1 MSPRYTTFPMRFYPT
16 VGLEVHVELKTKSKM
31 FCSCPVGEWE
41 EPNTAVCPICMG
53 HPGTLPVPNRGAVV
67 FAVALG
73 MALEGEVSRVSQF
86 YRKNYFYPDLPKG
99 YQITQYSVPIVRNAR
114 LLGVRVERI
123 NLEEETAKSLHVEDG
138 SVLLDFNRAGIPL
151 LEIVSAP
158 DIRDPEDAKRYLV
171 ALQSAVRFLGISDAH
186 MEKGQM
192 RVDVNVSV
200 SPDPERLGT
209 KVEIKNLNSFK
220 AVADAIRYEIK
231 RQSEVLSS
239 GGVILHETRMWNGKS
254 TEPMR
259 VKETESD
266 YRYFPEPDIPPLYV
280 GDDVLEEAKGML
292 VEMPWDKERRY
303 VEEGVPSHLASVI
316 AYDVALSEAYERV
329 KDVDPKLTADLLTNV
344 VVGKLNKAGRSLR
357 EFDVVGFGEFVR
369 AFKEGRFIREY
380 LKEGIERHINEGVP
394 FAEVIAS
401 APRSEEVDVR
411 PFVEE
416 LIRNNPKEVEKY
428 RKGQKGVI
436 GFFVGQVMRRY
447 RGKVDP
453 REVRKVVEEMLEG

>member
-1 MSPRYTTFPMRFYPT
+1 MKFYPAI
-16 VGLEVHVELKTKSKM
+16 GLEVHIELKTKSKM

-41 EPNTAVCPICMG
+41 EPNTAVCPVCMG

-73 MALEGEVSRVSQF
+73 LSLDGEISRVSQF

-99 YQITQYSVPIVRNAR
+99 YQITQYSVPIVRDAN
-114 LLGVRVERI
+114 LFGVRIERI
-123 NLEEETAKSLHVEDG
+123 NLEEETAKSLHMEDG

-158 DIRDPEDAKRYLV
+158 DIREPEEAKRYLV
-171 ALQSAVRFLGISDAH
+171 ALQSLVRFLGISDAH
-186 MEKGQM
+186 LEKGQM

-220 AVADAIRYEIK
+220 AVADAIRYEIR
-231 RQSEVLSS
+231 RQSEVLAS
-239 GGVILHETRMWNGKS
+239 GGEIRHETRMWDGKR
-254 TEPMR
+254 TAVMR

-280 GDDVLEEAKGML
+280 DESILKEAEGML
-292 VEMPWDKERRY
+292 VELPWERQRRY
-303 VEEGVPSHLASVI
+303 EEEGVPSHLAGVI
-316 AYDVALSEAYERV
+316 AYDRDLTEAYERV
-329 KDVDPKLTADLLTNV
+329 KAIDPKLTADLLLNV
-344 VVGKLNKAGRSLR
+344 VLGKLNKAGKSLK
-357 EFDVVGFGEFVR
+357 EFDIDGFGDFVR
-369 AFKEGRFIREY
+369 AFKEGKFVRDY
-380 LKEGIERHINEGVP
+380 LKEGIERHISEGWP
-394 FAEVIAS
+394 FAKVIED
-401 APRSEEVDVR
+401 APKVERVDIR
-411 PFVEE
+411 PFVED

-453 REVRKVVEEMLEG
+453 REVRKVVEEMLEGG

>member
-1 MSPRYTTFPMRFYPT
+1 MKFYPT

-41 EPNTAVCPICMG
+41 EPNTAVCPVCMG

-73 MALEGEVSRVSQF
+73 LSLDGEISRVSQF

-99 YQITQYSVPIVRNAR
+99 YQITQYSVPIIRNAN
-114 LLGVRVERI
+114 LLGVRIERI
-123 NLEEETAKSLHVEDG
+123 NLEEETAKSLHMEDG

-158 DIRDPEDAKRYLV
+158 DIRDPEEARRYLV
-171 ALQSAVRFLGISDAH
+171 ALQAVVRFLGISDAH

-200 SPDPERLGT
+200 SPDPDRLGT

-239 GGVILHETRMWNGKS
+239 GGEIRHETRMWNGKS

-266 YRYFPEPDIPPLYV
+266 YRYFPEPDIPPLHV
-280 GDDVLEEAKGML
+280 DDSVLEEAKGML
-292 VEMPWDKERRY
+292 VEMPWEKEERY
-303 VEEGVPSHLASVI
+303 REEGVPSHLASVL
-316 AYDVALSEAYERV
+316 AYDRDLSEAYERI
-329 KDVDPKLTADLLTNV
+329 KDVDPKLTADLLLNV
-344 VVGKLNKAGRSLR
+344 VLGKLNKAGKSLR
-357 EFDVVGFGEFVR
+357 DFDLSGFREFVK
-369 AFKEGRFIREY
+369 AFKEGKFLRDY
-380 LKEGIERHINEGVP
+380 LKEGIERHIGGGQP
-394 FAEVIAS
+394 FSEIIEN
-401 APRSEEVDVR
+401 APKVEKVDIR

-428 RKGQKGVI
+428 RKGQRGVI
-436 GFFVGQVMRRY
+436 GFFVGQVMRKY

-453 REVRKVVEEMLEG
+453 REVRRVVEELLDNA